1 MHATPAHPATRLARR
16 TRRTATFPF
25 ASLSTGP
32 GRLPVEVS
40 LVARLGHGAGDKLY
54 YESALRQGRHGRFI
68 DALDEPSA
76 KLGNTDLARG
86 DATAL
91 YSFGVGHRGHPFH
104 RHAGH
109 RVFTAV
115 SGSGGALLRF
125 SSATPAD
132 LERDPDSF
140 VRAMQVVDVPADCLF
155 TVRFSG
161 DTWHQFVTRDVR
173 GRHPAFFALSTHTN
187 ELGGALGDE
196 LRRRVMADDGDIPS
210 LTELLPEP
218 VRRHLAATPTAL
230 ARVPVT
236 ALSLHDQPGG
246 LLEAACRRVRSL
258 AGRLQRWRIAR
269 GVRPGYVSEVA
280 AAQVTEAAR
289 LAPDSLL
296 RWHLRDRVIHHE
308 DRFTLALPSRGLPER
323 DAAAWL
329 AAVLDGF
336 LASRP
341 RGVTRMM
348 ALRNVLVRPLGLRTS
363 ELGCPVSSLLSAG
376 APARFA
382 DRFPVHAF
390 EVAAD
395 GRSAQVVLGA
405 DDKHLVFRSCV
416 AVRLAGDGV
425 VEFELS
431 NRIACRNAF
440 GRFYVA
446 VIDWP
451 HRKFVAPAM
460 LAHAIAAARR
470 GFEGDQ
476 TRP

>member
-1 MHATPAHPATRLARR
+1 MHASLAHPATRLARQ
-16 TRRTATFPF
+16 TQRTATFPF
-25 ASLSTGP
+25 VSLPCGP
-32 GRLPVEVS
+32 GRVPVEVS

-54 YESALRQGRHGRFI
+54 YESALRQGHHGRFV

-76 KLGNTDLARG
+76 KLGNTDLGRG

-91 YSFGVGHRGHPFH
+91 YSFGVGPQGHPFH

-115 SGSGGALLRF
+115 SGSGGAQLRF
-125 SSATPAD
+125 SSATPED
-132 LERDPDSF
+132 LARDPDSF
-140 VRAMQVVDVPADCLF
+140 VRAMHVVHVPPDCLF

-161 DTWHQFVTRDVR
+161 ETWHQFLSQDAR

-187 ELGGALGDE
+187 ELGGQLSDA
-196 LRRRVMADDGDIPS
+196 LRRRVLADDGDIPS

-218 VRRHLAATPTAL
+218 VLQRLAATPAAL

-236 ALSLHDQPGG
+236 ALSLHDRPGG

-258 AGRLQRWRIAR
+258 AGRLQRWRLSR

-280 AAQVTEAAR
+280 TAQVSESAA

-296 RWHLRDRVIHHE
+296 RDALRERVVHHQ
-308 DRFTLALPSRGLPER
+308 DRFTIAVSRHAAPAE
-323 DAAAWL
+323 DAATWL

-336 LASRP
+336 LANRP
-341 RGVTRMM
+341 RGVSRMM
-348 ALRNVLVRPLGLRTS
+348 AWRNALVRPLGLRTS
-363 ELGCPVSSLLSAG
+363 PLGCPVSSLLSTG
-376 APARFA
+376 PCERF
-382 DRFPVHAF
+382 DGRFPVHAS
-390 EVAAD
+390 EVAPD
-395 GRSAQVVLGA
+395 GRGAQVLLGA

-416 AVRLAGDGV
+416 AVRLLEDGG

-431 NRIACRNAF
+431 NRIACRNLF
-440 GRFYVA
+440 GRFYLA

-451 HRKFVAPAM
+451 HRRFIAPTMLLHAVDAAVVALRAP
-460 LAHAIAAARR
+460 R
-470 GFEGDQ
+470 
-476 TRP
+476 

>member
-1 MHATPAHPATRLARR
+1 MLATSIQPAAQLARR

-25 ASLSTGP
+25 VSLPTGP

-40 LVARLGHGAGDKLY
+40 LVARLAHGAGDKLY
-54 YESALRQGRHGRFI
+54 YESALRQGEHGRFI

-125 SSATPAD
+125 SSATPED

-161 DTWHQFVTRDVR
+161 DTWHQFITRDAR

-187 ELGGALGDE
+187 ELGGALADD
-196 LRRRVMADDGDIPS
+196 LRRRVMAGDGDIPS
-210 LTELLPEP
+210 LTELLPGR
-218 VRRHLAATPTAL
+218 VLQHLAATPAAL
-230 ARVPVT
+230 ARAPVT
-236 ALSLHDQPGG
+236 ALSLHDRPGG

-269 GVRPGYVSEVA
+269 GVRPGYVSELA
-280 AAQVTEAAR
+280 TAQVAESAR

-296 RWHLRDRVIHHE
+296 RTQLCDRVIHHE

-329 AAVLDGF
+329 ALVLEGF

-348 ALRNVLVRPLGLRTS
+348 AMRNLLVRPLGLRTS
-363 ELGCPVSSLLSAG
+363 ELGCPVSSLLSTA

-390 EVAAD
+390 EIAGD
-395 GRSAQVVLGA
+395 GRGAQVVLGA

-416 AVRLAGDGV
+416 AVRLVEDGV

-451 HRKFVAPAM
+451 HRKFVAPTM
-460 LAHAIAAARR
+460 LAHAIAAALR
-470 GFEGDQ
+470 GAEGD
-476 TRP
+476 RPLP

>member
-1 MHATPAHPATRLARR
+1 MHATLVHPAARLSRQ
-16 TRRTATFPF
+16 TQRTATFPF
-25 ASLSTGP
+25 VALPTGA
-32 GRLPVEVS
+32 GRVPVEVS
-40 LVARLGHGAGDKLY
+40 LVARLAHGAGDKLY

-76 KLGNTDLARG
+76 KLGNTDLGRG

-125 SSATPAD
+125 SSATPQE
-132 LERDPDSF
+132 LERDPGAF
-140 VRAMQVVDVPADCLF
+140 VRAMHVVSVPPDCLF

-161 DTWHQFVTRDVR
+161 ETWHQFVSQDVR

-187 ELGGALGDE
+187 ELGGDLSDD

-210 LTELLPEP
+210 LTELLPER
-218 VRRHLAATPTAL
+218 VLQHLAAAPAAL

-236 ALSLHDQPGG
+236 ALSLHDRPGG

-258 AGRLQRWRIAR
+258 AGRLHRWRIEH
-269 GVRPGYVSEVA
+269 GVRPGYVSEVD
-280 AAQVTEAAR
+280 AAR
-289 LAPDSLL
+289 VSESATLAPDSLL
-296 RWHLRDRVIHHE
+296 RDALRDRVIHHE
-308 DRFTLALPSRGLPER
+308 DRFTLALAMRGAPAL
-323 DAAAWL
+323 DAASWL
-329 AAVLDGF
+329 AAVLEGF
-336 LASRP
+336 LANRP
-341 RGVTRMM
+341 RGVSRLM
-348 ALRNVLVRPLGLRTS
+348 AWRNVLVRPLGLRTS
-363 ELGCPVSSLLSAG
+363 PLGCPVSSLLSTSDG
-376 APARFA
+376 PRFA
-382 DRFPVHAF
+382 GRFPVHAF
-390 EVAAD
+390 DVSAD
-395 GRSAQVVLGA
+395 GRTAQVILGA
-405 DDKHLVFRSCV
+405 DDRHLVFRSCV
-416 AVRLAGDGV
+416 AVRLQDDGG

-431 NRIACRNAF
+431 NRIAHRNLF

-460 LAHAIAAARR
+460 LAHAIDAARQSR
-470 GFEGDQ
+470 SGRQ
-476 TRP
+476 

>member
-1 MHATPAHPATRLARR
+1 MDTASAHPGTRLARR

-25 ASLSTGP
+25 AALPIGP
-32 GRLPVEVS
+32 GWVPVEVS

-54 YESALRQGRHGRFI
+54 HEAALRQGRHGRFVN
-68 DALDEPSA
+68 ALDEPSA

-115 SGSGGALLRF
+115 AGSGGALLRF
-125 SSATPAD
+125 SSATPAE
-132 LERDPDSF
+132 LERDPGSF
-140 VRAMQVVDVPADCLF
+140 LRAMHVVSVPPDCLF

-161 DTWHQFVTRDVR
+161 DTWHQFVSQDAR

-187 ELGGALGDE
+187 ELGGDLSDAL
-196 LRRRVMADDGDIPS
+196 RQRVLAGEADIPS
-210 LTELLPEP
+210 LTELLPET
-218 VRRHLAATPTAL
+218 VVRHLASAPRAL
-230 ARVPVT
+230 AGAPVT
-236 ALSLHDQPGG
+236 ALSLHDRPGG

-258 AGRLQRWRIAR
+258 AGRLQRWRIER

-280 AAQVTEAAR
+280 TTQVTEGTALAA
-289 LAPDSLL
+289 DSLL
-296 RWHLRDRVIHHE
+296 RDALPDRVVHHQ
-308 DRFTLALPSRGLPER
+308 DRFALALAGHDVAGV

-336 LASRP
+336 LANRP
-341 RGVTRMM
+341 RGVARMM
-348 ALRNVLVRPLGLRTS
+348 AWRNALVRPLGLRTS
-363 ELGCPVSSLLSAG
+363 PLGCPVSSLLSTTASR
-376 APARFA
+376 RFA
-382 DRFPVHAF
+382 GRFPVHDF
-390 EVAAD
+390 DVSAD
-395 GRSAQVVLGA
+395 GRRAQVLLGA

-416 AVRLAGDGV
+416 AVRRLDDGG

-431 NRIACRNAF
+431 NRIACNNRF

-446 VIDWP
+446 AIDWP
-451 HRKFVAPAM
+451 HRRFVAPTLLM
-460 LAHAIAAARR
+460 HAVDAAVVALRAQR
-470 GFEGDQ
+470 
-476 TRP
+476 